1 MNNIIEYNKV
11 YDNDLKELFY
21 ELQEYIMSID
31 QEGYNIINKNNKD
44 DYYKKVMNEINT
56 YQGKI
61 LLYKE
66 DNKIVGLIVGYI
78 NNEETNEID
87 FIAPKRGRISELI
100 VTKSYRGKHIGQKLF
115 TAMEKYL
122 KEQKCESILIG
133 VFAYNE
139 QARKFYEKN
148 GYHLRMTDM
157 IKV

>member
-115 TAMEKYL
+115 TAMENYL